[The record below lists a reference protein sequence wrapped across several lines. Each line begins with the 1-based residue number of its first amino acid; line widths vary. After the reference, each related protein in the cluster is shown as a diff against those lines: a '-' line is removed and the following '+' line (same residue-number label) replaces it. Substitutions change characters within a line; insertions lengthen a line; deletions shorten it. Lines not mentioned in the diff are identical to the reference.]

1 MLIRYFIIAL
11 CALLVSCGGGGGTS
25 TPTPQP
31 DTTSPVI
38 SLQGDSLIAV
48 EVGTV
53 FEDPGATAT
62 DNIDGP
68 VAVSQS
74 GTVSD
79 EQGTY
84 TITYTA
90 SDSAGNTSSLN
101 RTVVVEEAPSIT
113 QFSFLKANNPSLSED
128 IDLSLEE
135 GVISGRVGAG
145 VNNLIATIVHDGAEI
160 NVEGASQTSGITGND
175 FTHPLSYT

>member
-1 MLIRYFIIAL
+1 MLNRY
-11 CALLVSCGGGGGTS
+11 LLIMLSCFAVSCGGGGGGTS

-38 SLQGDSLIAV
+38 GLQGGSLIVV

-53 FEDPGATAT
+53 LKIGATA

-84 TITYTA
+84 TIT
-90 SDSAGNTSSLN
+90 SQRL
-101 RTVVVEEAPSIT
+101 TVP
-113 QFSFLKANNPSLSED
+113 
-128 IDLSLEE
+128 
-135 GVISGRVGAG
+135 VIHLLLTV
-145 VNNLIATIVHDGAEI
+145 L
-160 NVEGASQTSGITGND
+160 
-175 FTHPLSYT
+175 